1 MATTYWQS
9 IDEAYRSWLARY
21 PISEQEFNSLD
32 FERRKNLRQEYRDE
46 QRQQQQQQQ
55 QQQQPRFFLVKGTIN
70 RPSSHA
76 GARHALFR
84 FAADFSGIYPQGL
97 NANTAFCARSSSEGD
112 DDKTDRRLLDF
123 SVVFAN
129 RESAQQFI
137 NNLASYV
144 KLTEGQ
150 IFFCD
155 NNGGNAVKD
164 PSWQLI
170 QPYDPANMSPILEAH
185 YTGRNHGDVSP
196 MDSPVAEVRFSSR
209 QSSADNTDNAT
220 AYVTLLSQSNPVF
233 HLQRV
238 EQLSTFDLAE
248 AESAHL
254 FPSAKCSGVYEWLDD
269 KDYNRLALSRDL
281 HINFDGTGRGRGKR
295 RKTARVLAFKP
306 QRPCNGYKIV
316 QMPNSTERVYEIPLE
331 IVLNDSNKA
340 NAVLRRLGKNVEIK
354 KSSSGGSPVTLVGPD
369 LKVCYPA
376 ERRVSIK
383 KEEMQCHGGTTA
395 LVFVNKVPGVDDLTT
410 CWSVCDDGQS
420 LEAAEVLEKCLLW
433 NYKEA
438 IDIWSS
444 LG

>member
-1 MATTYWQS
+1 MATTNWQS
-9 IDEAYRSWLARY
+9 VDEDYRSWLARY
-21 PISEQEFNSLD
+21 PISEQEFNRLD
-32 FERRKNLRQEYRDE
+32 FEGRKNLRQEYRDE

-55 QQQQPRFFLVKGTIN
+55 RFFLVKGTMN

-97 NANTAFCARSSSEGD
+97 NANTAFCARSFSEGED
-112 DDKTDRRLLDF
+112 DDMTDRRLLDF

-137 NNLASYV
+137 NSLASYV

-150 IFFCD
+150 IFLCD
-155 NNGGNAVKD
+155 SNGGNAVKD

-170 QPYDPANMSPILEAH
+170 QPYDPADMSPILEAH
-185 YTGRNHGDVSP
+185 YTGQNHGDVTP

-209 QSSADNTDNAT
+209 QSSGDNTDNAA

-248 AESAHL
+248 AESAHI

-306 QRPCNGYKIV
+306 QRPCNGYNIV

-340 NAVLRRLGKNVEIK
+340 NGVLRRLGKNVEIK
-354 KSSSGGSPVTLVGPD
+354 KS
-369 LKVCYPA
+369 
-376 ERRVSIK
+376 
-383 KEEMQCHGGTTA
+383 
-395 LVFVNKVPGVDDLTT
+395 
-410 CWSVCDDGQS
+410 
-420 LEAAEVLEKCLLW
+420 
-433 NYKEA
+433 
-438 IDIWSS
+438 
-444 LG
+444 